1 MIARRAAA
9 IPWAL
14 LALLASAPVLVAQV
28 AVFRSQVELVR
39 VDVAVTRD
47 GRPVT
52 GLGAEDF
59 DLSDNGVR
67 QTVMQVLLEQVPVDV
82 HLMLDTSSSLRG
94 ERLTRLQVA
103 ARRLL
108 SGLRSGDRA
117 ALWTFSHRVSTRQ
130 PLTADLALVSRA
142 VTSMEGEGWTA
153 LFDAIFEVCLSAPD
167 PERRAAAVLLTDGMD
182 TMSWLAPDHAL
193 ASARRS
199 PIIYYVVSE
208 PPGSQSGQVAVVND
222 RFLKNLAGDTGGRV
236 WPVSAT
242 ADLAEAFGRIVE
254 DITMRYVIVYE
265 PTGVRGDGW
274 HALDVRLKGGRRG
287 DVTAR
292 PGYLRR

>member
-1 MIARRAAA
+1 MITRPLAAMA
-9 IPWAL
+9 AAL
-14 LALLASAPVLVAQV
+14 LALVAAPGLVAQEV
-28 AVFRSQVELVR
+28 VFRSRVELVR

-52 GLGAEDF
+52 GLGAQDF
-59 DLSDNGVR
+59 DLSDSGVR
-67 QTVMQVLLEQVPVDV
+67 QTVTHVLLEQVPVDV
-82 HLMLDTSSSLRG
+82 HLVLDTSSSLRG
-94 ERLTRLQVA
+94 ERLTRLQAA

-108 SGLRSGDRA
+108 SGLRRGDRA

-130 PLTADLALVSRA
+130 PLTEDLALVSNA

-153 LFDAIFEVCLSAPD
+153 LFDAIFDVCLSPPD
-167 PERRAAAVLLTDGMD
+167 PERRAAAILLTDGMD
-182 TMSWLAPDHAL
+182 TMSWLTPDHAL

-208 PPGSQSGQVAVVND
+208 PPETQSGQVPVEND
-222 RFLKNLAGDTGGRV
+222 RFVKSLAGDTGGRV

-254 DITMRYVIVYE
+254 DITMRYVLVYE

-274 HALDVRLKGGRRG
+274 HALDVRLKSGRRG

-292 PGYLRR
+292 PGYFRQ

>member
-1 MIARRAAA
+1 MITRHSA
-9 IPWAL
+9 IIAVALLGLVTAPAL
-14 LALLASAPVLVAQV
+14 LAQV
-28 AVFRSQVELVR
+28 GVFRSRVELVR

-52 GLGAEDF
+52 GLGTRDF

-67 QTVMQVLLEQVPVDV
+67 QTVAQVLLEQVPVDLHMV
-82 HLMLDTSSSLRG
+82 LDTSSSLRG
-94 ERLTRLQVA
+94 ERLTRLQAA

-108 SGLRSGDRA
+108 GGLRPGDRA
-117 ALWTFSHRVSTRQ
+117 ALWTFSHRVSARH
-130 PLTADLALVSRA
+130 PLAADLALVSNA

-153 LFDAIFEVCLSAPD
+153 LYDAVFDVCLSPPD
-167 PERRAAAVLLTDGMD
+167 PERRAAAILLTDGMD
-182 TMSWLAPDHAL
+182 TMSWLTPDHAL

-199 PIIYYVVSE
+199 PIIYYVVFE
-208 PPGSQSGQVAVVND
+208 PPATQGGRAPVEKD
-222 RFLKNLAGDTGGRV
+222 RFLKSLADDTGGRV

-254 DITMRYVIVYE
+254 DITMRYVLVYE
-265 PTGVRGDGW
+265 PTGVQGDGW
-274 HALDVRLKGGRRG
+274 HAIDVRLKSGRRG

-292 PGYLRR
+292 PGYLRQ